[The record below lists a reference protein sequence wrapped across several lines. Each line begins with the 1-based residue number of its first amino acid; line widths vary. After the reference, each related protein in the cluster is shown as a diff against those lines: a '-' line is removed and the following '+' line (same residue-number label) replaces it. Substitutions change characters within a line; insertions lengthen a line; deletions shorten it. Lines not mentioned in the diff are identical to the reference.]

1 MRWVVRVAIGAAA
14 IVMLSAGS
22 LVRLGEREIVVF
34 EVQNCVQ
41 CKLFRRDIIEP
52 YFGSDRGSV
61 LPMQV
66 VDYDL
71 LGTAGRGLKRPIE
84 TLPTSVIMSD
94 GREIGRVTG
103 NPGTGRFMLL
113 IDSIIADFI

>member
-1 MRWVVRVAIGAAA
+1 MLPGAA
-14 IVMLSAGS
+14 S
-22 LVRLGEREIVVF
+22 ERADRELVVF
-34 EVQNCVQ
+34 EIQNCTP
-41 CKLFRRDIIEP
+41 CLLFRRDIVQP
-52 YFGSDRGSV
+52 YFESDRGNA

-71 LGTAGRGLKRPIE
+71 LGTAGRGLRQPIE
-84 TLPTSVIMSD
+84 TLPTTVIMER

-113 IDSIIADFI
+113 IDGLIADLS

>member
-1 MRWVVRVAIGAAA
+1 MRWVVRVAIAAAA
-14 IVMLSAGS
+14 IMLLSGGS
-22 LVRLGEREIVVF
+22 PLRLADREIVVF
-34 EVQNCVQ
+34 EVRNCVQ

-52 YFGSDRGSV
+52 YFESNRGAI

-84 TLPTSVIMSD
+84 TLPTSVIMSH

-113 IDSIIADFI
+113 IDGIIADFI